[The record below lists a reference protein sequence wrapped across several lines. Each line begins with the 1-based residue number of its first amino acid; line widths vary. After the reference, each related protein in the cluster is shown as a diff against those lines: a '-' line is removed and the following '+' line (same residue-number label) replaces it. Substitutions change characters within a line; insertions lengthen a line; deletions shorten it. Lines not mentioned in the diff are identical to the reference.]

1 MKVPHPTLHFCR
13 PYMRSLPLILS
24 HRLMYGIRGEQ
35 RCEQEKVGESMYKG
49 KGVTGPLTI
58 YVFIMHDL
66 KREKSDNQFITGIIT
81 ISSIGFLIYA

>member
-1 MKVPHPTLHFCR
+1 
-13 PYMRSLPLILS
+13 
-24 HRLMYGIRGEQ
+24 MYGVRGEQ

-66 KREKSDNQFITGIIT
+66 KWEKSDNPFITGIIT
-81 ISSIGFLIYA
+81 ISSSGLLIYA